1 MQRGEV
7 FVTSTAACHI
17 DIRPRFQAA
26 RGTRPNMSLPA
37 GALAKAGQEK
47 CPAFAAPAAIV
58 GSGACMSTWI
68 SGMGYR
74 RNPAVG
80 RRRVGTIVVGVAV
93 AVSALAVAHAQ
104 QRIWS
109 GYYGFTPPKF
119 PTNTTYDGRFNFCRA
134 MFASNRREKQGW
146 STDYPGA
153 DINFSVR
160 VSELTKV
167 PVKFIND
174 GKEDV
179 PDAVVVRLTD
189 DWLFRCSF
197 LLMEDAGTA
206 RFSDAEVKRL
216 REYLLKGGF
225 LLVSDYHGSF
235 AKAQFDDE
243 IGRVLPHGEFPIEDL
258 APRDHPDHPI
268 WNSMFRV
275 SQIPQMA
282 SIQTWRRTGGG
293 TIERWNEDRSPP
305 DVRGIADDHGRLMV
319 VMVHNTDL
327 PDPWER
333 EGEESDYFFR
343 FSPNAY
349 AVGIDILLYAMTH

>member
-1 MQRGEV
+1 
-7 FVTSTAACHI
+7 VTSTAACHI

-119 PTNTTYDGRFNFCRA
+119 PTNTTYDGRFNFCSA

-293 TIERWNEDRSPP
+293 TIERWNEDGSPP